1 MSYSIM
7 KEVDAKTQSHINC
20 IDVGSDNCPCYLAL
34 TGDCLVCSRLQGKDR
49 CECSWTGVCVYNEF
63 IQGNKRVNNPRKDF
77 EAEIIYQ
84 KFYKENLVVY
94 GLHVGKGFAM
104 RASRPGSYLF
114 ARAGGTDKFYDIPLS
129 VMKTDVEEGNIYL
142 AVKIISAKTKSLIE
156 GKNALI
162 LRGPYRSGIHG
173 ISSIIGNKAINQKVL
188 IIAKGI
194 GIAPGIL
201 VSQVLG
207 NKAKVDIVID
217 TEKISKEFIKDFID
231 TRQCADT
238 AEEDRNAYTGIQYI
252 SLTDKG
258 ADSRL
263 EKLMKK
269 NNYDSVILLV
279 SDYYIEN
286 LGKLTRRVLP
296 EANLAVSNNFHI
308 CCGEG
313 LCGSCSVN
321 TSDGE
326 SIKMCKC
333 RIKGEELLNSF
344 SIQNTDSHVSFP
356 YAGEYAEE

>member
-1 MSYSIM
+1 MGYSIM
-7 KEVDAKTQSHINC
+7 KEDAEKTQSHINC
-20 IDVGSDNCPCYLAL
+20 IDAGSDNCPCYLAV
-34 TGDCLVCSRLQGKDR
+34 TGDCLVCSRLQGKDC
-49 CECSWTGVCVYNEF
+49 CECGWTGVCVYNEF

-77 EAEIIYQ
+77 EAEIIHQ
-84 KFYKENLVVY
+84 KFYKEDLVVY

-104 RASRPGSYLF
+104 KASRPGSYLF
-114 ARAGGTDKFYDIPLS
+114 ARAGNTDRFYDIPLS

-142 AVKIISAKTKSLIE
+142 AVKIISAKTKALIE
-156 GKNALI
+156 EKNKLI

-173 ISSIIGNKAINQKVL
+173 ISSITGNKAINQKVL

-194 GIAPGIL
+194 GIAPGVL

-207 NKAKVDIVID
+207 NKANVDMVID

-231 TRQCADT
+231 TRQCAD
-238 AEEDRNAYTGIQYI
+238 ASEEDKNAYTGIQYI
-252 SLTDKG
+252 SLADKG
-258 ADSRL
+258 AGSRL

-286 LGKLTRRVLP
+286 LGNIIKRVLP
-296 EANLAVSNNFHI
+296 AAGLAVSNNFHI

-321 TSDGE
+321 TCGGE
-326 SIKMCKC
+326 LIKMCKC
-333 RIKGEELLNSF
+333 RLKGEELLNNF
-344 SIQNTDSHVSFP
+344 SKLNTVASVSFP
-356 YAGEYAEE
+356 YCGEYAEE